1 MNQAVDA
8 AVQADEDTEVSDRLD
23 FTFNTV
29 ALVVGF
35 RELLPRVSFALF
47 QTQGDTTTFF
57 VDIQNHNFHYIA
69 NVNNFG
75 RVDVFVGPIH
85 FGNVNQAFNAFFDFN
100 EAAVV
105 GQVGHATGQF
115 GTFRITLSDSYPR
128 IFAQLFQAK
137 GYTSTFAVELQ
148 HFNSDFVANV
158 YDFARMLN
166 AFPCHIGNVQ
176 QAVNAAQ
183 INECTVVSEV
193 LNDTFNFHAFLQVF
207 QQLIALCAVFGFDN
221 GTTRNNNVVA
231 LLIQLDY
238 FKFKLFA
245 FQVQSVTHRT
255 NVYQRTWQERTNT
268 VQLNSEAALNFAV
281 DNTGNSFSIF
291 VSFFQRDPGFVTFSF
306 LTGQQSFTEA
316 VFYCIQSNVNF
327 VTNLDFQLALGVFEL
342 LCRNGGLRFQT
353 GVNQYYVFVD
363 SNNNTTNDGT
373 RTGFD
378 CF

>member
-1 MNQAVDA
+1 GDTFTFCVNLQNNCSDFVTFFVFTNCFFACNVPGDVRQVNQAVDA

-85 FGNVNQAFNAFFDFN
+85 FGNVYQAFNAFFDFN

-105 GQVGHATGQF
+105 GQVGHATSQF
-115 GTFRITLSDSYPR
+115 GTFRITFSDSYPR
-128 IFAQLFQAK
+128 IFAQLFQAQR
-137 GYTSTFAVELQ
+137 YTGTFAVELQ
-148 HFNSDFVANV
+148 HFNSDFVAHV
-158 YDFARMLN
+158 DDFARMLN
-166 AFPCHIGNVQ
+166 AFPGHVSDVQ

-238 FKFKLFA
+238 FEFKLF
-245 FQVQSVTHRT
+245 
-255 NVYQRTWQERTNT
+255 
-268 VQLNSEAALNFAV
+268 
-281 DNTGNSFSIF
+281 
-291 VSFFQRDPGFVTFSF
+291 
-306 LTGQQSFTEA
+306 
-316 VFYCIQSNVNF
+316 
-327 VTNLDFQLALGVFEL
+327 
-342 LCRNGGLRFQT
+342 
-353 GVNQYYVFVD
+353 
-363 SNNNTTNDGT
+363 
-373 RTGFD
+373 
-378 CF
+378 